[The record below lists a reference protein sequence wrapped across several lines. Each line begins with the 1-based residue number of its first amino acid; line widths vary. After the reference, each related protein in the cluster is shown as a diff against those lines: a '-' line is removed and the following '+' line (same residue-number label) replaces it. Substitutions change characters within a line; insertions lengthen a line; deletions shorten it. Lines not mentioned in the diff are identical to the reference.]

1 MGKVKR
7 FCNLLAYWVII
18 NNTRFENLYIGRT
31 LNKGI
36 WQNPLLEGSL
46 LDFATV
52 DPWPQEG
59 LVGTSHSRPRGDDVL
74 NG

>member
-18 NNTRFENLYIGRT
+18 NNAKFENLYVEKT

-46 LDFATV
+46 LDLATV
-52 DPWPQEG
+52 NLWPQEG
-59 LVGTSHSRPRGDDVL
+59 LVGTLHSRSRNDDVL